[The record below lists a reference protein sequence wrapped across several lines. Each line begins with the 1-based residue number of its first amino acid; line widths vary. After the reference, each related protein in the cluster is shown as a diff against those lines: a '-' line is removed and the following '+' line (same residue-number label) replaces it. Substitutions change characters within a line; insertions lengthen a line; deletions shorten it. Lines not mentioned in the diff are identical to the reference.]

1 MPDMKGLILTR
12 IKEEITKSTGCTDP
26 VGIAFATASA
36 VSMLNGRCEGVD
48 ILLSKDVYRN
58 SINVGIPGT
67 EKRGVEEAAHLGIL
81 LNTYHGDGLNI
92 LSNLP
97 NVSFDGQAG
106 TASITVDYV
115 TNEDHPLFIQAE
127 AYNNDEQAKIVIHDD
142 YDNIVEKWYNGEL
155 IQSNIGGQ
163 DNIEN
168 KLLSSYGLEELITE
182 TSSMNEKEL
191 SFLWDMAVIQKKSLQ
206 SVLEKKNTK
215 IGISLDKTNI
225 AQLEFPVSAMMK
237 ASKYV
242 GALVEARMNGSTVTI
257 FTTAGSGNIG
267 ITQFLGTLSVCEEL
281 NVNRLNTVRA
291 LGISSLVSVFIKEHM
306 HRMTNM
312 CGSAIGAASGIAAAT
327 AYLLNGKTAD
337 MVHAINSV
345 IATNL
350 GIVCDGAKES
360 CAYKSFTAAR
370 SAIESGHWAV
380 SDKTSVP
387 IKNGIIADDINESIK
402 YLGRVNDAMHRSND
416 EIIDILRTV
425 NNS

>member
-1 MPDMKGLILTR
+1 MTDMKDLILAR
-12 IKEEITKSTGCTDP
+12 INEEITKSTGCTDP

-36 VSMLNGRCEGVD
+36 VYMLNGHCDRVD

-58 SINVGIPGT
+58 SINVGIPET
-67 EKRGVEEAAHLGIL
+67 EKRGVEEAVHLGIL
-81 LNTYHGDGLNI
+81 LNMYHRDGLNL
-92 LSNLP
+92 LSNLTNKP
-97 NVSFDGQAG
+97 LDKEEG
-106 TASITVDYV
+106 TVKITVDYV
-115 TNEDHPLFIQAE
+115 TNDEHPLFIQAE
-127 AYNNDEQAKIVIHDD
+127 AFSNDEHAKIVIHDD

-155 IQSNIGGQ
+155 IQSNTSGQ
-163 DNIEN
+163 NKEEN
-168 KLLSSYGLEELITE
+168 KPLSTYGIEELITE
-182 TSSMNEKEL
+182 VLSMNEKEL
-191 SFLWDMAVIQKKSLQ
+191 SFLWDMAAIQKRSLH

-281 NVNRLNTVRA
+281 NVNKLDTVRA

-327 AYLLNGKTAD
+327 AYLLNGETAD

-370 SAIESGHWAV
+370 SAIESGYWAV

-387 IKNGIIADDINESIK
+387 IKNGIIANDINESIK
-402 YLGRVNDAMHRSND
+402 YLGRVNDAMDRSND
-416 EIIDILRTV
+416 EIIDILKTV